1 MMSLVA
7 LAESILPVDDEVR
20 TEAQHHV
27 ESLFKPVGSLGQL
40 EQLAC
45 QLAAIYRTTAWQIGR
60 KKIFVM
66 GADHGVYD
74 EDVAVSPRE
83 VTAIQAINT
92 VKGETGVAA
101 LAFAN
106 RVAVEMVDV
115 GIDSGVLPG
124 VTNLKVARGSG
135 NIAQGP
141 AMAYDVAEKL
151 IIDSALYVQECIDRE
166 ALKVIGIGELGVAN
180 TTPAAALVCV
190 ITRRD
195 PIDVVGLG
203 ANLPSDRLEHKVSI
217 VQQAIDVNFPNP
229 TDPVDILA
237 KVGGYDVAA
246 MTGAILGA
254 AAKQIPVVLDGF
266 ISYAAAL
273 LACQIVPSVWD
284 YLIPSHRSAEKGAEM
299 VLEQLQLSPFIDME
313 LRLGEGSG
321 AVLAMPFIDA
331 AHAMYN
337 RMGKMED
344 NGLELPKPV

>member
-1 MMSLVA
+1 MMSLEA

-20 TEAQHHV
+20 TAAQQHV

-45 QLAAIYRTTAWQIGR
+45 QLAAIYRTTEWQVGR

-66 GADHGVYD
+66 GADHGVYE

-101 LAFAN
+101 LAYAN
-106 RVAVEMVDV
+106 RVAVEMIDV

-141 AMAYDVAEKL
+141 AMAHDVAEKL
-151 IIDSALYVQECIDRE
+151 ILDAALYVQEQIERE
-166 ALKVIGIGELGVAN
+166 HLTVIGIGELGVAN
-180 TTPAAALVCV
+180 TTSAAALVCV
-190 ITRRD
+190 ITRCD
-195 PIDVVGLG
+195 PEEVVGLG
-203 ANLPSDRLEHKVSI
+203 ANLPSERLEHKLAI
-217 VQQAIDVNFPNP
+217 VKQAIDVNCPNP
-229 TDPVDILA
+229 TDPVDIVA
-237 KVGGYDVAA
+237 KVGGFDIAA
-246 MTGAILGA
+246 MTGAMLGA
-254 AAKQIPVVLDGF
+254 AAKQIPVVLDGV

-273 LACQIVPSVWD
+273 LACQIAPSVWD
-284 YLIPSHRSAEKGAEM
+284 YLIPSHRSAEKATSL

-313 LRLGEGSG
+313 MRLGEGSG

-344 NGLELPKPV
+344 HGLELPKPV